1 MTRRLPLFLG
11 LLAFL
16 PLPVTAADFPVDSTL
31 TAATVYPSRATL
43 TRQAVVEVP
52 AGAHKVVF
60 EGLPANIM
68 TDLIRAEGVS
78 GGGVTLGA
86 ITHKRVIAAEL
97 TASREQALT
106 GQLEDLQDQKSLI
119 EADKKALSVKSE
131 FLKNLGKHAGA
142 RTNEEIADINLD
154 PEEWAAAAESLHAG
168 LAENFKADLA
178 YDIKI
183 RALDRQIVKVKA
195 ELAQL
200 RTGQR
205 YVYEVAVPL
214 EAESA
219 TKLTLDLSYQVPN
232 ASWRP
237 LYDAR
242 FDTESGDLTLI
253 QYGAVRQNTGEDW
266 TDVALT
272 LSTAQPHR
280 GTDLPPLH
288 PMWVNIYDEKNIRE
302 SRKPGLALSTEGNAL
317 MSAEVAPQEDMF
329 SGVDMPEDPTERWR
343 RIQET
348 REETK
353 FAAAEINTGGFVSE
367 YVIPGPA
374 TVAADGSESKLMIG
388 TFDTENRLQI
398 HVKPQVS
405 TNAILTGRMK
415 LEGAAPILPGQANLF
430 RDGAFVGQ
438 TNLPLLRPGEET
450 KLPFGIDDQVS
461 IKRHVMKDE
470 RSEKGVLVNKD
481 NVQERHYRTDI
492 ENLHTM
498 PVEIVVYET
507 VPVAQDERIKVE
519 ILDKVTTAGYETDT
533 DDIKGLL
540 SWTKELA
547 AKNDAVIDLGWKV
560 SWPRD
565 LNLSGL

>member
-1 MTRRLPLFLG
+1 MMR
-11 LLAFL
+11 
-16 PLPVTAADFPVDSTL
+16 PLPFLLSLLVFVPLPAMAADFPVDSSL
-31 TAATVYPSRATL
+31 KAATVYPSRATL
-43 TRQAVVEVP
+43 TRQAVVEIP

-68 TDLIRAEGVS
+68 TDSIRAEGLAGS
-78 GGGVTLGA
+78 RVTLGA
-86 ITHKRVIAAEL
+86 LTHKRVIAAEL
-97 TASREQALT
+97 TAPREQALT
-106 GQLEDLQDQKSLI
+106 SQLEDLQDQKNLI
-119 EADKKALSVKSE
+119 EVEKKALSIKSE
-131 FLKNLGKHAGA
+131 FLKNIGKHAGA
-142 RTNEEIADINLD
+142 RTNEEIADINLN
-154 PEEWAAAAESLHAG
+154 PEEWAAAAASIHAG
-168 LAENFKADLA
+168 LAENFKAELA

-183 RALDRQIVKVKA
+183 RALDRQIAKVKA

-214 EAESA
+214 ESESA
-219 TKLTLDLSYQVPN
+219 TKLTIYLSYQVPN

-242 FDTESGDLTLI
+242 LDTEDGDLALI

-288 PMWVNIYDEKNIRE
+288 PMWVNVWDGSPRPMAKAER
-302 SRKPGLALSTEGNAL
+302 R
-317 MSAEVAPQEDMF
+317 MSAAAPSAVMSMDMAME
-329 SGVDMPEDPTERWR
+329 SADL
-343 RIQET
+343 T
-348 REETK
+348 RGAGMVMEEK
-353 FAAAEINTGGFVSE
+353 AQFAVAEINTGGFVSE
-367 YVIPGPA
+367 YVIPGPS

-388 TFDTENRLQI
+388 TFDTENKLQI

-405 TNAILTGRMK
+405 TNAILTGRVK
-415 LEGAAPILPGQANLF
+415 LEGEAPILPGQANLF

-438 TNLPLLRPGEET
+438 SNLPLLRPGEET
-450 KLPFGIDDQVS
+450 KLAFGIDDQVS
-461 IKRHVMKDE
+461 VKRHVMKDE
-470 RSEKGVLVNKD
+470 RGEKGVLVNKD
-481 NVQERHYRTDI
+481 NVLERHYKTEI
-492 ENLHTM
+492 ENLHSQ

-519 ILDKVTTAGYETDT
+519 ILDKVTTNGYETDT

-547 AKNDAVIDLGWKV
+547 EKDDTVIDLGWKV
-560 SWPRD
+560 SWPQD

>member
-16 PLPVTAADFPVDSTL
+16 PLPATAADFPVDSTL

-68 TDLIRAEGVS
+68 TDSIRAEGVS

-86 ITHKRVIAAEL
+86 ITHKQVMAEEL
-97 TASREQALT
+97 TAPREQALT

-131 FLKNLGKHAGA
+131 FLKSLGKHAGA

-168 LAENFKADLA
+168 LAENFKADLG

-183 RALDRQIVKVKA
+183 RALDRQIAKVKA

-214 EAESA
+214 EAESTTA
-219 TKLTLDLSYQVPN
+219 LTLDLSYQVPN

-242 FDTESGDLTLI
+242 LDTESGDLTLI

-288 PMWVNIYDEKNIRE
+288 PMWVNVYDDTIRPMGKS
-302 SRKPGLALSTEGNAL
+302 SRNMAA
-317 MSAEVAPQEDMF
+317 APQAMMAMEMDA
-329 SGVDMPEDPTERWR
+329 SVAEAEDPLERWR

-367 YVIPGPA
+367 YVIPGSA

-398 HVKPQVS
+398 HIKPQVS
-405 TNAILTGRMK
+405 TSAILTGRMK
-415 LEGAAPILPGQANLF
+415 LEGEAPILPGQANLF

-438 TNLPLLRPGEET
+438 TKLPLLRPGEET
-450 KLPFGIDDQVS
+450 KLAFGIDDQVS

-547 AKNDAVIDLGWKV
+547 AKDDAVIDLGWKV